1 MTGRRSAGARSD
13 APLRQDG
20 QDEADRTRRTEETA
34 APGHPV
40 PAQRGPHRDEQH
52 APDGE
57 NGPRRSARR
66 ENGRK
71 GGREGGRD
79 NGRQRGRR
87 GGKTAG
93 RGGTASKSN
102 RMPAVLPA
110 LGLPVLGA
118 LADEL
123 AGPGLGPG
131 YGACAVLGPVL
142 AALVSSRAG
151 WWWVASGAP
160 VVTLAAAG
168 GVDYLARGDKYRGAG
183 LGTEGL
189 ELVSA
194 QFPWMLA
201 ALAAA
206 LLAVGLRRFRT
217 RRARRD

>member
-1 MTGRRSAGARSD
+1 MTGRRSAGARGD
-13 APLRQDG
+13 APLRRDEQDG
-20 QDEADRTRRTEETA
+20 AARARRTEETA

-40 PAQRGPHRDEQH
+40 PAQRGPHRDERR
-52 APDGE
+52 APDGD
-57 NGPRRSARR
+57 GDGARGDAR
-66 ENGRK
+66 GEARGD
-71 GGREGGRD
+71 GRETR
-79 NGRQRGRR
+79 RR
-87 GGKTAG
+87 GGKAAG
-93 RGGTASKSN
+93 RGGTAPASN

-123 AGPGLGPG
+123 VGPGLGPG

-168 GVDYLARGDKYRGAG
+168 GVDYLARGDEYRGAG

-189 ELVSA
+189 KLVSA

-206 LLAVGLRRFRT
+206 LLAVALRRFRT